1 MRPNG
6 RMDTENPKC
15 KKSSTSIAKS
25 GQARLWGNMRKSEC
39 KRSDANMSN
48 PEHAMLCVDGKD
60 SEVTASKTGVK
71 KPIRDRPKDDVVKPT
86 CE

>member
-1 MRPNG
+1 
-6 RMDTENPKC
+6 
-15 KKSSTSIAKS
+15 
-25 GQARLWGNMRKSEC
+25 MRKSEC